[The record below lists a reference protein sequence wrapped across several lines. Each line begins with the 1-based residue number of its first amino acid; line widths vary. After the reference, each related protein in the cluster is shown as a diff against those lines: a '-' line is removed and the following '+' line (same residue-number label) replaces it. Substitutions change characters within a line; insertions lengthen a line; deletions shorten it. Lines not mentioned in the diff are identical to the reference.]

1 MRMMLSPIQSESGK
15 VILQEAITVP
25 IIAARRGPAAVSTK
39 QQGRAGRNN
48 NLIFT
53 ECAT

>member
-1 MRMMLSPIQSESGK
+1 MLSPIQSESGK

-39 QQGRAGRNN
+39 QAGRNN
-48 NLIFT
+48 NLVFT
-53 ECAT
+53 QCAT